1 MDEPRREKSR
11 RPAHILWGFAREVR
25 PSGSPDGGRKSRCI
39 QMQLFTP
46 SNRKDA
52 SRLTKL
58 ATPPSPDKPP
68 TTWST
73 VRGSGGIKKAAAW
86 R

>member
-1 MDEPRREKSR
+1 
-11 RPAHILWGFAREVR
+11 
-25 PSGSPDGGRKSRCI
+25 
-39 QMQLFTP
+39 MQLFTP